1 MEVKKF
7 VAGEELVEVPV
18 EVPQVKTYGQQMRE
32 KKAEEERIKAIL
44 ARAEASSKVVD
55 EAKKNLD
62 IATNAV
68 IKTKE
73 EAIKIQKDY

>member
-1 MEVKKF
+1 MEVRKF

>member
-7 VAGEELVEVPV
+7 VAGEELSEVPV

>member
-7 VAGEELVEVPV
+7 VAGEELSEVPV

-68 IKTKE
+68 IKTQE
-73 EAIKIQKDY
+73 EAVKIQKDY

>member
-1 MEVKKF
+1 
-7 VAGEELVEVPV
+7 
-18 EVPQVKTYGQQMRE
+18 MRE

-44 ARAEASSKVVD
+44 ARAEASSKIVE

-73 EAIKIQKDY
+73 EAVKIQKDY